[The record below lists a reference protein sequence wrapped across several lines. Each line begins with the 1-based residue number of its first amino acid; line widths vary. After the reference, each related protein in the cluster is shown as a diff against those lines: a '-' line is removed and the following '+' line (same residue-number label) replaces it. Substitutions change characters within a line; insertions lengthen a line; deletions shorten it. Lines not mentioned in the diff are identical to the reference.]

1 MLVVSLL
8 TLGSPEQLTGGYLY
22 HRRMAE
28 LAGGHDARI
37 DFLPLPVLYN
47 PFAAVPR
54 ADVVLVDSIAAAHVA
69 PRMCVR
75 APSPPLAAILH
86 QPPGGIDHR
95 GLRRRVQ
102 ASLDRSLYR
111 RCVLLIAA
119 STALADELQR
129 RRRVPAHKV
138 RVIAP
143 GRDVA
148 VVASTPPEL
157 REGRRAAF
165 LSVGNWMARKG
176 TLELLE
182 AFAQLPPDAAT
193 LHLVGRH
200 DVEPRYAARVR
211 ARLAQPALARRVVVH
226 GTCSREDVAALYGA
240 ADAFVLPSY
249 VEPYGTVYGE
259 ALAAGL
265 PVVGWRA
272 GNIVQ
277 LADDGRD
284 GAMVAPGD
292 VAALAAVLERLALD
306 EAWRRSLAEG
316 ARRRGRQLPTW
327 AETAAR
333 FFSELKALA
342 VRSAR

>member
-37 DFLPLPVLYN
+37 DFVPVPAFHN
-47 PFAAVPR
+47 PFTVTPR
-54 ADVVLVDSIAAAHVA
+54 ADVILVDSIAAARVA
-69 PRMCVR
+69 PRTWLR
-75 APSPPLAAILH
+75 APGPPLAAILH
-86 QPPGGIDHR
+86 QPPGGIDH
-95 GLRRRVQ
+95 GAVRRRVQ
-102 ASLDRSLYR
+102 ATFDRSLYR
-111 RCVLLIAA
+111 RCVLLVAA
-119 STALADELQR
+119 SAALADELQR
-129 RRRVPAHKV
+129 HHRVPADRV

-148 VVASTPPEL
+148 AVASQPQEL
-157 REGRRAAF
+157 RNGRRAAF

-182 AFAQLPPDAAT
+182 AFAQLPTGAAT
-193 LHLVGRH
+193 LHLVGRD
-200 DVEPRYAARVR
+200 DVEPRYAVRVR
-211 ARLAQPALARRVVVH
+211 DRLKQPDLTGRVAVH
-226 GTCSREDVAALYGA
+226 GTRPREDVAALYRA
-240 ADAFVLPSY
+240 ADVFVLPSY

-272 GNIVQ
+272 GNIVH
-277 LADDGRD
+277 LADDGRE
-284 GAMVAPGD
+284 GVLVAPGD
-292 VAALAAVLERLALD
+292 VDALAAALERLALD
-306 EAWRRSLAEG
+306 DAWRRWLADG

-327 AETAAR
+327 AETATS
-333 FFSELKALA
+333 FFGELRALA